1 MDKWTNNKGTDVG
14 GRDGAEEGKETDK
27 QTGISYQEVIERL
40 TRNKKVMA
48 IVISLCLMF
57 LIGYFVGFPAGFANA
72 QSLVKDC
79 LVYG

>member
-40 TRNKKVMA
+40 TRNKKVMLL
-48 IVISLCLMF
+48 IIGLMF
-57 LIGYFVGFPAGFANA
+57 IFILGWVTGYGQGFQVA
-72 QSLVKDC
+72 QNLVREC